1 MNRYHTPLIEVSH
14 YAVMGKPL
22 DNRNRAVIAPEQ
34 DTGHSLVN
42 AVETIRL
49 TANDGLDADRRGRL
63 GQFMTPP
70 PVAQLM
76 AGMFNDLSGDIHLLD
91 AGAGVGSL
99 TAAFIE
105 EAIAR
110 KRRPT
115 AITTNAY
122 ELEPLLLTHLEQTKT
137 LCMNACKKAGIPFS
151 AKVFHG
157 DFIEEATTMLRGDMF
172 SERIQP
178 RFNRAII
185 NPPYHKI
192 NSSSKTRQMLR
203 SVGIETSNLYT
214 AFVALTIRLL
224 EDNGELVAITPRSFC
239 NGPYFKPFRQLLL
252 GTMTLKHIHIFHARN
267 KAFKG
272 DEVLQE
278 NVIFHAVKAKTAD
291 RVLIS
296 SSNCA
301 DDPNIERRW
310 ADQHVVVN
318 PDDPDLFIHIAAQEE
333 DGAAALSARSLP
345 CSLADIGLQVSTG
358 RVVDFR
364 ATDFLKMKPS
374 KSTAPLIYPSHF
386 EHGFVTWP
394 KLEGRKPNA
403 IADNAATADLLVSND
418 TYVLVKRFSSKEER
432 RRVVAAVYDPQR
444 IKAARVGFEN
454 HLNYFHI
461 NGSGLT
467 RNIAKGLAVFL
478 NSTIVD
484 QYFRQFSGHTQV
496 NATDLRSLRYPSIEQ
511 LKRLGSRVRHKL
523 PTQER
528 IDALTEQVL
537 FC

>member
-22 DNRNRAVIAPEQ
+22 DNRAVIAPEQ
-34 DTGHSLVN
+34 DTDLSLVN
-42 AVETIRL
+42 AVEVIRL
-49 TANDGLDADRRGRL
+49 TANASLDVDRRGRL

-76 AGMFNDLSGDIHLLD
+76 ARMFNDLSGDIHLLD

-137 LCMNACKKAGIPFS
+137 LCKNACEKAGIPFS

-192 NSSSKTRQMLR
+192 NSNSKTRQILR

-296 SSNCA
+296 SSTCA

-333 DGAAALSARSLP
+333 DGATALSARSLP

-364 ATDFLKMKPS
+364 ATDFLKMKPN

-403 IADNAATADLLVSND
+403 IADNAATADLLVPND

-467 RNIAKGLAVFL
+467 KNIAKGLAVFL